1 MKDISRRIKK
11 DIEKRAR
18 IIFPS
23 PARIVLETNDVLTLV
38 SGVITIIN
46 NNSFANIERDMYHF
60 PILNGIDFRFMPRN
74 PNRKYRLVKGSY
86 ETSKIEA
93 RLITD
98 GTEIS
103 DTMSSFG
110 RNIITNPL
118 NPERNITLEESML
131 EEVGIEGSTFA
142 IEKFLVDGRT
152 EFLRFIS
159 EINDREEL
167 MRIAKFITL
176 EHSQDNVQVLTLK
189 NKMI

>member
-1 MKDISRRIKK
+1 MKSISKKIKEN
-11 DIEKRAR
+11 IEEKAR
-18 IIFPS
+18 TIFPS
-23 PARIVLETNDVLTLV
+23 PARIVFGTSDVLTLV

-60 PILNGIDFRFMPRN
+60 PILNGIDFRFLNRN
-74 PNRKYRLVKGSY
+74 PNQKYRLVKGSY

-110 RNIITNPL
+110 HNEMTNPL
-118 NPERNITLEESML
+118 NPERNIVLERSML
-131 EEVGIEGSTFA
+131 EEVGLEGSTFA
-142 IEKFLVDGRT
+142 IEAYLVDGRT
-152 EFLRFIS
+152 EFLRFVS
-159 EINDREEL
+159 EITDREEL
-167 MRIAKFITL
+167 MRIAEFIAL
-176 EHSQDNVQVLTLK
+176 ERSQDNVQVLTLK